1 MKKIAYLLILTALL
15 ILGTQLCAQAS
26 LISDRSY
33 RSEQNREYKQAVKD
47 IKNLFNIHNTFAN
60 SHNLKGLESLYADNY
75 INNDGFNKKAY
86 FKSIESTWEACKDL
100 TYTTKIQSISINGDF
115 ASVQVFETANGTIY
129 DKLDLM
135 PVTGEIHSS
144 STGIYHLIQINGKWF
159 ISGETSLSDES
170 SLLYGDAR
178 FMNIE
183 IQAPAQVESGDTYT
197 TTIKVDTDDN
207 VNTFIIGSI
216 DHDPVTY
223 PASTPKTEL
232 RAMPQSQILERLI
245 KANTDN
251 VNEYAIASLA
261 ISKAKNLGEDHFQIY
276 MAGLACVMKRVNVVP
291 KNKLI
296 KLED

>member
-15 ILGTQLCAQAS
+15 IPGTQLCAQAS

-47 IKNLFNIHNTFAN
+47 IKSLFNIHNTFAN

>member
-15 ILGTQLCAQAS
+15 IPGTQLCAQAS

-33 RSEQNREYKQAVKD
+33 RSEQNRVYKQAVKD

>member
-15 ILGTQLCAQAS
+15 IPGTQLCAQAS

-232 RAMPQSQILERLI
+232 R